1 MEHSYKTYLR
11 LLGYGKPYWPIFSIG
26 VIAMLVFAVTD
37 TGFAFLIKTLTD
49 TFAGTES
56 SFDSGQ
62 IKVLISVLD

>member
-37 TGFAFLIKTLTD
+37 TGFAFLIKTFLYKLVRVT
-49 TFAGTES
+49 
-56 SFDSGQ
+56 
-62 IKVLISVLD
+62 